1 MHPSPWGSMTS
12 EPRIWRKSSYS
23 NNGGVCVEVSSPT
36 WRTSSY
42 SENGGQCVQV
52 GTWHKSTH
60 SENGGACLEATLAPA
75 TAVPTI
81 LVRDSKA
88 LPDAPTLTLRA
99 PAFTTFLAS
108 L

>member
-1 MHPSPWGSMTS
+1 MCRSPWGSMTS
-12 EPRIWRKSSYS
+12 NSQIWRKSSYS
-23 NNGGVCVEVSSPT
+23 DNGGQCVEVSSPT

-42 SENGGQCVQV
+42 SNNGGACVQV

-60 SENGGACLEATLAPA
+60 SNNGGQCLEATLSS
-75 TAVPTI
+75 TTDGVI
-81 LVRDSKA
+81 LIRDSKA